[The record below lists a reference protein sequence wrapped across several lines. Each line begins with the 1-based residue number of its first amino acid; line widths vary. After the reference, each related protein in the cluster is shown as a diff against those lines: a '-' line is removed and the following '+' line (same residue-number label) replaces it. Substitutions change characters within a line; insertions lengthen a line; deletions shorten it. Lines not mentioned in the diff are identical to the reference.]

1 MNVDLE
7 EKDHEAFLLNSSI
20 QDLIVKIENS
30 VDRKEIDALLV
41 EKQELE
47 NELRNNESEKSKLL
61 RVLGQK
67 DRAQQELQSRI
78 EEYEIKHGYT
88 LVGEFVRY
96 WTYFEKQLQRLC
108 SRELQQQ
115 LNNSKGKS
123 VSASLMIDDLYN
135 QAIINQN
142 LRDDLHLAR
151 KFRNSVMH
159 ASNVDNQSHYQH
171 IIHDLKGNIKILE
184 QAIDK
189 LQKQD
194 LY

>member
-96 WTYFEKQLQRLC
+96 WTYFEK
-108 SRELQQQ
+108 
-115 LNNSKGKS
+115 
-123 VSASLMIDDLYN
+123 
-135 QAIINQN
+135 
-142 LRDDLHLAR
+142 
-151 KFRNSVMH
+151 
-159 ASNVDNQSHYQH
+159 
-171 IIHDLKGNIKILE
+171 
-184 QAIDK
+184 
-189 LQKQD
+189 
-194 LY
+194 